1 MNDMISTIFMRFQK
15 MNTMVFVLIGTAM
28 VLVFSV
34 PLTYALTSLFGE
46 TYSVLILL
54 LSILLPL
61 MLTPIALFF
70 VIHILHHLHYF
81 KDALSE
87 SIDENRKKDLLLYEQ
102 ARFAFMGEMLSNIS
116 HQWRQPLHTINLAIL
131 SSKTEFIKESFDLE
145 KITSNLDVI
154 EANTHYLSKTIDDFK
169 TFFQK
174 RGTAQVC
181 PLIEIL
187 DEVQSVATPIFE
199 YNTIDFMMECTDAK
213 EVMLYAPLSQ
223 VLLNLIGNSVD
234 ALKASK
240 NFPKQIHV
248 TCKTVGKELH
258 IHCCDNGV
266 GIESVHQSRIF
277 DPYFSTKS
285 RAQGT
290 GIGLYMSRQIIEKMF
305 EGTLKLESTESGK
318 TCFHMT
324 IPPIS
329 KDGNLSDS

>member
-1 MNDMISTIFMRFQK
+1 MNDIFGKVLMHFQQ
-15 MNTMVFVLIGTAM
+15 MNTMLVVLIGTSIIV
-28 VLVFSV
+28 VLSV
-34 PLTYALTSLFGE
+34 PIVYAFTYLFGQ
-46 TYSVLILL
+46 TYSFFILIS
-54 LSILLPL
+54 SILLPL
-61 MLTPIALFF
+61 MLTPLALFF
-70 VIHILHHLHYF
+70 MIHILQHLHYF

-87 SIDENRKKDLLLYEQ
+87 SIEENRKKDLLLYEQ

-174 RGTAQVC
+174 KDTARVC
-181 PLIEIL
+181 PLGEIL

-199 YNTIDFMMECTDAK
+199 YNTITFTIECSDAK
-213 EVMLYAPLSQ
+213 QVMLYAPLSQ
-223 VLLNLIGNSVD
+223 VLLNLISNSVD

-240 NFPKQIHV
+240 DFPKQIHL
-248 TCKTVGKELH
+248 TCNTVGKELH
-258 IHCCDNGV
+258 IRCCDNGV
-266 GIESVHQSRIF
+266 GIEMVHQSRIF

-305 EGTLKLESTESGK
+305 EGTLKLESTASGK

-329 KDGNLSDS
+329 KDGDLSDS